1 MRWSAL
7 VLAVGLPLA
16 LRTALWSDEM
26 RWSALVLAVGLPVAL
41 RTALPLL
48 PAEVPAA
55 GRCVG
60 LAALLAAGLG
70 CGEMGSGEMG
80 SGEMGSGEMGSGGPS
95 AVMGA
100 ALSRLS
106 LAVCDGL

>member
-7 VLAVGLPLA
+7 VLAVGLPVA
-16 LRTALWSDEM
+16 LRTAL
-26 RWSALVLAVGLPVAL
+26 WSALVLAVGLPVAL

-48 PAEVPAA
+48 QAEVPAA

-60 LAALLAAGLG
+60 LAALLTAGL
-70 CGEMGSGEMG
+70 GSGEMG

>member
-16 LRTALWSDEM
+16 LRTALWS
-26 RWSALVLAVGLPVAL
+26 ALVLAVGLPVAL

-48 PAEVPAA
+48 QAEVPAA

-60 LAALLAAGLG
+60 LAALLTAGL
-70 CGEMGSGEMG
+70 GSGEMG
-80 SGEMGSGEMGSGGPS
+80 SGELGSGGPS

-100 ALSRLS
+100 ALSRPS
-106 LAVCDGL
+106 LAACDGL

>member
-1 MRWSAL
+1 
-7 VLAVGLPLA
+7 
-16 LRTALWSDEM
+16 M

-41 RTALPLL
+41 RTALWSALVLAVGLPLALRTALPLL
-48 PAEVPAA
+48 QAEVPAA

-60 LAALLAAGLG
+60 LAALLTAGL
-70 CGEMGSGEMG
+70 G

-100 ALSRLS
+100 ALSRPS

>member
-7 VLAVGLPLA
+7 VLAVGLPL
-16 LRTALWSDEM
+16 
-26 RWSALVLAVGLPVAL
+26 AL

-70 CGEMGSGEMG
+70 

-100 ALSRLS
+100 ALSRPS

>member
-16 LRTALWSDEM
+16 LRTALWS
-26 RWSALVLAVGLPVAL
+26 ALVLAVGLPVAL

-48 PAEVPAA
+48 QAEVPAA

-60 LAALLAAGLG
+60 LAALLTAGL
-70 CGEMGSGEMG
+70 G

-100 ALSRLS
+100 ALSRPS
-106 LAVCDGL
+106 LAACDGL

>member
-7 VLAVGLPLA
+7 VLAVGL
-16 LRTALWSDEM
+16 S
-26 RWSALVLAVGLPVAL
+26 VAL

-60 LAALLAAGLG
+60 LAALLTAGLG
-70 CGEMGSGEMG
+70 SGEMGRGEMGSGEMG
-80 SGEMGSGEMGSGGPS
+80 SGKMGSGEMGSGRPS

-100 ALSRLS
+100 ALSRPS

>member
-1 MRWSAL
+1 
-7 VLAVGLPLA
+7 
-16 LRTALWSDEM
+16 M

-70 CGEMGSGEMG
+70 SGEMG
-80 SGEMGSGEMGSGGPS
+80 SGEMGSGRPS

-100 ALSRLS
+100 ALSRPS

>member
-1 MRWSAL
+1 MLWSAL

-16 LRTALWSDEM
+16 LRTAL
-26 RWSALVLAVGLPVAL
+26 WSALVLAVGLPVAL

-48 PAEVPAA
+48 QAEVPAA

-60 LAALLAAGLG
+60 LAALLTAGL
-70 CGEMGSGEMG
+70 G

-100 ALSRLS
+100 ALSRPS
-106 LAVCDGL
+106 LAACDGL

>member
-7 VLAVGLPLA
+7 VLAVGLPVA
-16 LRTALWSDEM
+16 LRTALWS
-26 RWSALVLAVGLPVAL
+26 ALVQAVGLPVAL

-70 CGEMGSGEMG
+70 SGEMG
-80 SGEMGSGEMGSGGPS
+80 SGEMGSGRPS

-100 ALSRLS
+100 ALSRPS
-106 LAVCDGL
+106 LAVCAGL

>member
-7 VLAVGLPLA
+7 VLAVGLPVA
-16 LRTALWSDEM
+16 LRTAL
-26 RWSALVLAVGLPVAL
+26 WSALVLAVGLPVAL

-48 PAEVPAA
+48 QAEVPAA

-60 LAALLAAGLG
+60 LAALLTAGL
-70 CGEMGSGEMG
+70 
-80 SGEMGSGEMGSGGPS
+80 GSGEMGSGGPS

>member
-16 LRTALWSDEM
+16 LRTAL
-26 RWSALVLAVGLPVAL
+26 WSALVLAVGLPVAL

-80 SGEMGSGEMGSGGPS
+80 SGVMGRREMGSGELGSGGPS

-100 ALSRLS
+100 ALSRPS
-106 LAVCDGL
+106 LAACDGL

>member
-7 VLAVGLPLA
+7 VLAVGLPVA
-16 LRTALWSDEM
+16 LRTAL
-26 RWSALVLAVGLPVAL
+26 WSALVLAVGLPVAL

-60 LAALLAAGLG
+60 LAALLTAGL
-70 CGEMGSGEMG
+70 GSGEMG
-80 SGEMGSGEMGSGGPS
+80 SGEMGSGKMGSGEMGSGRPS

-100 ALSRLS
+100 ALSRPS
-106 LAVCDGL
+106 LAVCAGL